1 VKVLLIFPPLW
12 IPYRP
17 YLSLP
22 SLCAYLKSKG
32 IDVVQKDFNVEAYD
46 LLLSEGYLKG
56 LKEKL
61 EDRFDKID
69 SKDRLMPGLEQE
81 YYYDLYKAKSSLDYI
96 AERIEHAKGIFRN
109 KQAFYDI
116 NALFGARNT
125 LKQAQVIISTGCFP
139 TGQDLIWPI
148 NVRFQRSPE
157 DIKQITQDRNENP
170 FLGFYEKHLLPFIL
184 KEDPDVV
191 GISITVDGQLIP
203 ALTLSRLV
211 KSSLKKAHVVVGGYI
226 ITMLSEILM
235 KYEELFSLF
244 LDSAVLNEG
253 EGPLLKLVEHISHGQ
268 TLEDVPNL
276 IYFDHG
282 KICANPVLPAED
294 INSLPTPCFD
304 GLPLGLYLSPE
315 PVLPI
320 LSSRG
325 CYWGKCAF
333 CSHIES
339 YRGHYQTRDA
349 GKVVDDMQELIQK
362 HGVRHFGFS
371 DEGISPASMSKIS
384 DEIIKR
390 GLNVRCSTNVRL
402 ERQFT
407 PELCNKMFQAGFR
420 LLFLGLESA
429 CDRVLN
435 HMEKGTTREIAA
447 EVCKNAHDAGIWDHL
462 YVFFGFPT
470 ETRAEAQE
478 TIDFLLSKKHI
489 IRSFSLDSFIL
500 AKGAPVAK
508 FPERYGISEIDSGPA
523 NDFNFAYNYK
533 VSSGMT
539 SSEALN
545 LVIEHRDR
553 ITREYDSQKFF
564 QLECENV
571 ILYLSHFEKS
581 DPYLTAAI
589 KVNATNTQ
597 MNKQLTRLSAPRLK
611 RSVVLNRI
619 RFDIMDIV
627 NNIINYQAVT
637 AFPRTTSPIFDPGSG
652 KLWTVEPRAVEFFSF
667 CDGQKTIEKIAKDL
681 SKKYNAPQFKIEEDC
696 IAFLQPLLR
705 EGYVIF

>member
-1 VKVLLIFPPLW
+1 MLLIFPPLW

-22 SLCAYLKSKG
+22 SLCAYLKGKG

-81 YYYDLYKAKSSLDYI
+81 YYYDLYEAKSSLNYI
-96 AERIEHAKGIFRN
+96 AERIEHAKSIFRN

-116 NALFGARNT
+116 NALFGARSI
-125 LKQAQVIISTGCFP
+125 LKQAQIIISTGCFP
-139 TGQDLIWPI
+139 TGQDLLRPV
-148 NVRFQRSPE
+148 NVRFQRSLE
-157 DIKQITQDRNENP
+157 DIKQITQNRNENP
-170 FLGFYEKHLLPFIL
+170 FLGLYEKHLLPFIL

-191 GISITVDGQLIP
+191 GISMTVDGQLIP

-211 KSSLKKAHVVVGGYI
+211 KSSLKKAHVVIGGHVI
-226 ITMLSEILM
+226 AVLADALM

-282 KICANPVLPAED
+282 KIRANPVLPAED

-304 GLPLGLYLSPE
+304 GLPLDLYLSPE

-333 CSHIES
+333 CSDNICS
-339 YRGHYQTRDA
+339 RWHYQARDA

-371 DEGISPASMSKIS
+371 DEAISPASMSKIS

-390 GLNVRCSTNVRL
+390 GLNVRCSTYIRL

-429 CDRVLN
+429 CNRVLN
-435 HMEKGTTREIAA
+435 HMNKGTTKEIAI
-447 EVCKNAHDAGIWDHL
+447 EVCKNIYNAGIWNHL
-462 YVFFGFPT
+462 LVFFGFPT
-470 ETRAEAQE
+470 ETRVEAQE
-478 TIDFLLSKKHI
+478 TIDFLLSNKDIIHSFRINSFVLDKKA
-489 IRSFSLDSFIL
+489 LMT
-500 AKGAPVAK
+500 KCYEK
-508 FPERYGISEIDSGPA
+508 YGISSIDISSDT
-523 NDFNFAYNYK
+523 DFELYYNYT
-533 VSSGMT
+533 VSSGLT
-539 SSEALN
+539 FNEAVELCN
-545 LVIEHRDR
+545 NSQESIAQ
-553 ITREYDSQKFF
+553 EYGSKIFF
-564 QLECENV
+564 KLDGEDI

-581 DPYLTAAI
+581 DPYLMATI
-589 KVNATNTQ
+589 KAKATKTQ
-597 MNKQLTRLSAPRLK
+597 TNKKLTRLSAPRLK
-611 RSVVLNRI
+611 RSVVLDRV
-619 RFDIMDIV
+619 RFDMIEIIH
-627 NNIINYQAVT
+627 NIANNRNIIAHPGATYILFDAV
-637 AFPRTTSPIFDPGSG
+637 PKNLYPVKSPLEDF
-652 KLWTVEPRAVEFFSF
+652 LAL

-681 SKKYNAPQFKIEEDC
+681 SKKYNAPQSEIEEDC
-696 IAFLQPLLR
+696 IDFYKFLSRQGFVL
-705 EGYVIF
+705 F